1 VTALPALQRTL
12 AAEHAAVYV
21 YGALGAQTSS
31 SATPELFAAVS
42 AAYAEHRSRRDLL
55 SRAVTELG
63 ATPVAAAPS
72 YVLPERLGT
81 PDAVTRAARRLEEGC
96 AATYADLVANS
107 VGERRRWAV
116 EALTNAA
123 VRGLVFRGTPE
134 MFPGADEFADR

>member
-12 AAEHAAVYV
+12 AAEHAAVHV
-21 YGALGAQTSS
+21 YGVLGAQTSS
-31 SATPELFAAVS
+31 SSTPALFAAVS
-42 AAYAEHRSRRDLL
+42 SAYAEHRSRRDLL
-55 SRAVTELG
+55 TRAVTDLG
-63 ATPVAAAPS
+63 ATPVAAAAS

-81 PDAVTRAARRLEEGC
+81 PEAVNRAARELEEGC
-96 AATYADLVANS
+96 AATYAYLVANS

>member
-1 VTALPALQRTL
+1 MTALPALQRTL
-12 AAEHAAVYV
+12 AAEHAAVHV
-21 YGALGAQTSS
+21 YGALGAQTSAS
-31 SATPELFAAVS
+31 STPELFAAVG
-42 AAYAEHRSRRDLL
+42 AAYAQHRSRRDVLT
-55 SRAVTELG
+55 RAITDLG

-72 YVLPERLGT
+72 YALPGKLGT
-81 PDAVTRAARRLEEGC
+81 PEAVTRVARKLEQGC
-96 AATYADLVANS
+96 AATYAYLVANS